1 LNRLKVA
8 AWRYLSMQQ
17 DAILGFLNMEPGVTV
32 AVVIG
37 ILIVLGAIFGGYV
50 LEGGFLG
57 PLFQP
62 YELLMIAGGGLGAF
76 VISNDRKSMQAT
88 FDAIPTLFESPKQT
102 SALYLDLLSLMF
114 DILTKVRKEGLMSL
128 ETDIDAPYRSPLFVK
143 YPVILADAHLTE
155 FITDYF
161 RLLVAGNMDPFQ
173 IENLM
178 DNEIEVH
185 HQDGHLAI
193 HAMHKVADSLP
204 AFGII
209 AAVMGV
215 VHTMASVGL
224 PPSELGH
231 LIAAALVGTFLGILL
246 AYGVFTPIAS
256 LLERKLAESTK
267 VYQCVKVIIIASLNS
282 YAPTLAVEFG
292 RKVVSASERPSF
304 DELEQHCRQL
314 KKR

>member
-1 LNRLKVA
+1 
-8 AWRYLSMQQ
+8 M
-17 DAILGFLNMEPGVTV
+17 
-32 AVVIG
+32 AVLIG
-37 ILIVLGAIFGGYV
+37 IVIVLGAIFGGYM

-76 VISNDRKSMQAT
+76 IISNDRKSMMAT
-88 FDAIPTLFESPKQT
+88 IDAIPTLFESPKQT

-128 ETDIDAPYRSPLFVK
+128 ESDIDAPHNSALFLK
-143 YPVILADAHLTE
+143 YPVILHDAHLSE

-161 RLLVAGNMDPFQ
+161 RLLVSGNMDPFQ

-178 DNEIEVH
+178 DNEIEIH

-193 HAMHKVADSLP
+193 HAIHKIADSLP

-231 LIAAALVGTFLGILL
+231 LIASALVGTFLGILL
-246 AYGVFTPIAS
+246 AYGVVEPLGG
-256 LLERKLAESTK
+256 LLEQKSEDASKELQCIKTTLLASMQGYNPSTA
-267 VYQCVKVIIIASLNS
+267 I
-282 YAPTLAVEFG
+282 EFG
-292 RKVVSASERPSF
+292 RKVLFSTDRPSF
-304 DELEQHCRQL
+304 AELEAHV
-314 KKR
+314 KKK

>member
-1 LNRLKVA
+1 
-8 AWRYLSMQQ
+8 
-17 DAILGFLNMEPGVTV
+17 V

-37 ILIVLGAIFGGYV
+37 FIIVLGAIFGGYV

-62 YELLMIAGGGLGAF
+62 YELLMIAGGAAGAF
-76 VISNDRKSMQAT
+76 VISNDKKSMQAT
-88 FDAIPTLFESPKQT
+88 FDAIPTLFQSSKQT
-102 SALYLDLLSLMF
+102 STLYLELLSLMF

-128 ETDIDAPYRSPLFVK
+128 EDDIDDPYRSGLFLK
-143 YPVILADAHLTE
+143 YPVIMADPYLTE
-155 FITDYF
+155 FIADYF
-161 RLLVAGNMDPFQ
+161 RLLVSGNMDPFQ

-178 DNEIEVH
+178 DNEIEIH
-185 HQDGHLAI
+185 HQDGDLAI
-193 HAMHKVADSLP
+193 HAMHKIADGLP

-224 PPSELGH
+224 PPSELGN

-246 AYGVFTPIAS
+246 AYGVFSPLAS

-282 YAPTLAVEFG
+282 YPPALAVEFG
-292 RKVVSASERPSF
+292 RKVVSSSERPSF
-304 DELEQHCRQL
+304 AELEEHCRQL
-314 KKR
+314 KRIGK